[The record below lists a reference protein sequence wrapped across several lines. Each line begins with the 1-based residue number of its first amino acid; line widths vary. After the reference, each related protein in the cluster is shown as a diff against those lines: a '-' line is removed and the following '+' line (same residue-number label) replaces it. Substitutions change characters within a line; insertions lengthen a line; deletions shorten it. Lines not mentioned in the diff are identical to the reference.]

1 MTIDEYNKLCAALP
15 VDVNWGDPI
24 TPEVVAAILESRA
37 SNAGRAVYQA
47 LHVDTCTWEDVTA
60 EYYTE
65 RLPSN
70 RRILYTRPAPASKE
84 PVAFDPWFNEQI
96 KSGNLLSYED
106 AKAGWDGFAETQ
118 TTVTGGT
125 VNLDLTGLS
134 THPAPASTEPV
145 ADERCNRCGH
155 ENHSGACVNV
165 HPDKTPIKQEST
177 LDGLRDCLQKMVDA
191 NLEDSLGPN
200 HLALCLKQMA
210 YEALELIQK
219 VQPVADERGAS
230 EFDSPLSDFQEGQ
243 WWVKELD
250 AMPGTDDQKRA
261 IAVVHHM
268 LRSARA
274 ALATA
279 QTWQPIE
286 TAPRNVPVLVLASG
300 QQFVAWFQDDA
311 TDEMYDERFGGS
323 DHNKSW
329 CVTDNKHGPYALRG
343 GRPTHWMPL
352 PAAPAK
358 PEGV

>member
-1 MTIDEYNKLCAALP
+1 MAEKLKPSVCHKCGVPRVDNPHPDAGKPDRMLEVGCPQECLPCTVLSRHQWAQRAYAAEKRIREL
-15 VDVNWGDPI
+15 
-24 TPEVVAAILESRA
+24 ESALESRA
-37 SNAGRAVYQA
+37 SNAGGAVAY
-47 LHVDTCTWEDVTA
+47 CTYPKCQGAAGCTGVCA
-60 EYYTE
+60 PYTH
-65 RLPSN
+65 P
-70 RRILYTRPAPASKE
+70 TPASK
-84 PVAFDPWFNEQI
+84 
-96 KSGNLLSYED
+96 
-106 AKAGWDGFAETQ
+106 
-118 TTVTGGT
+118 
-125 VNLDLTGLS
+125 
-134 THPAPASTEPV
+134 EPV

-155 ENHSGACVNV
+155 ENHSGSCVNV

-219 VQPVADERGAS
+219 VQPVADERAAS

-250 AMPGTDDQKRA
+250 ALGSTGTDDQKRA

-279 QTWQPIE
+279 QT
-286 TAPRNVPVLVLASG
+286 VPNGWKLIPLLATPEMVEAFRKAYKDGSIWNERLV
-300 QQFVAWFQDDA
+300 
-311 TDEMYDERFGGS
+311 
-323 DHNKSW
+323 H
-329 CVTDNKHGPYALRG
+329 ALRA
-343 GRPTHWMPL
+343 ML
-352 PAAPAK
+352 AAAPAK